1 MGVSRTKRKSPTKM
15 KAVCVLFVA
24 CLAFAA
30 AEVFFEEEFGDGWE
44 SRWVSSKSKTY
55 YGAFK
60 VSAGKFYGDAE
71 AGKGLQTSQD
81 AKFYAISAKHKDF
94 SNDGKTIV
102 VQFSAKHEQDIDYC
116 GAYLK
121 LAPAALDPE
130 KFNGD
135 SEYNI
140 MFGPDIC
147 GSSTKKTHVIF
158 NYKGK
163 NLDKK
168 KEVRAESDTLSH
180 LYTLIVKPDNT
191 YEVQID
197 QVKVDDGSLADGWDF
212 LKPKQIRDPSEKK
225 PADWVDEAEMDDP
238 EDKKPEGY
246 DDIPA
251 KIADPKATKPDDWD
265 TESDGE
271 WEAPQIDNPEFKGPW
286 KVKRIKNPAYKGV
299 WEAKLIDNPKFVDDD
314 KLYSYPKFST
324 VGIDVWQ
331 VKSGTIFDNILVTD
345 DVDYAKAHGDK
356 TWKAQKDG
364 EKAMKEKAD
373 EEKRKKDEEER
384 AKKEEERKKKE
395 EEDKAKK
402 AAEPEKK
409 ADEPEKKADETKK
422 EL

>member
-1 MGVSRTKRKSPTKM
+1 MGATDKMSRMLFAVLAVS
-15 KAVCVLFVA
+15 CI
-24 CLAFAA
+24 AFAA
-30 AEVFFEEEFGDGWE
+30 NAEVYFEEDFSGDWE
-44 SRWVSSKSKTY
+44 SRWIQSKAKSDLGT
-55 YGAFK
+55 FK

-81 AKFYAISAKHKDF
+81 AKFYAISSKHTEF
-94 SNDGKTIV
+94 SNEGKTLV
-102 VQFSAKHEQDIDYC
+102 VQFSVKHEQDIDC
-116 GAYLK
+116 GGAYLK
-121 LAPAALDPE
+121 LLPASLDAK
-130 KFNGD
+130 KFQGD

-197 QVKVDDGSLADGWDF
+197 MNKVDSGSLAEGWSF
-212 LKPKQIRDPSEKK
+212 LEPKEIRDPDEK
-225 PADWVDEAEMDDP
+225 
-238 EDKKPEGY
+238 
-246 DDIPA
+246 
-251 KIADPKATKPDDWD
+251 KPDDWD
-265 TESDGE
+265 DESDGT
-271 WEAPQIDNPEFKGPW
+271 WEAPQVDNPAFKGAW
-286 KVKRIKNPAYKGV
+286 KAKRIKNPAYKGI
-299 WEAKLIDNPKFVDDD
+299 WEAKLIANPKYVADDN
-314 KLYSYPKFST
+314 LYKYANFGA

-331 VKSGTIFDNILVTD
+331 VKSGTIFDNILITD
-345 DVDYAKAHGDK
+345 DVDYAKAAGEK
-356 TWKAQKDG
+356 GWKAAKDG

>member
-1 MGVSRTKRKSPTKM
+1 MGSRTKRKSPTKM

-44 SRWVSSKSKTY
+44 SRWVSSKSKTD

-102 VQFSAKHEQDIDYC
+102 VQFSAKHEQDIDC
-116 GAYLK
+116 GGAYLK

-197 QVKVDDGSLADGWDF
+197 MNKVDSGSLDEGWDF
-212 LKPKQIRDPSEKK
+212 LEPKQIRDPEEKK
-225 PADWVDEAEMDDP
+225 PADWVDEAETDDP
-238 EDKKPEGY
+238 EDKKPAGY

-251 KIADPKATKPDDWD
+251 KIADPKAKKPDDWD
-265 TESDGE
+265 DESDGT
-271 WEAPQIDNPEFKGPW
+271 WEAPQIDNPEFKGAW
-286 KVKRIKNPAYKGV
+286 KAKRIKNPAYKGV
-299 WEAKLIDNPKFVDDD
+299 WEAKLIDNPKYVADD
-314 KLYSYPKFST
+314 KLYSYASFGH
-324 VGIDVWQ
+324 VGIDIWQ
-331 VKSGTIFDNILVTD
+331 VKSGTIFDNILITD
-345 DVDYAKAHGDK
+345 DVEYAKQHGEK

>member
-1 MGVSRTKRKSPTKM
+1 MSRALLIAAIAVS
-15 KAVCVLFVA
+15 CV
-24 CLAFAA
+24 AFAT
-30 AEVFFEEEFGDGWE
+30 AEVYFEEDFSGDWE
-44 SRWVSSKSKTY
+44 SRWVNSKAKEGL
-55 YGAFK
+55 GAMK
-60 VSAGKFYGDAE
+60 VSAGKFYGDEE

-81 AKFYAISAKHKDF
+81 AKFYAISAKMKEF
-94 SNDGKTIV
+94 SNADKTLV
-102 VQFSAKHEQDIDYC
+102 VQFSVKHEQDIDC
-116 GAYLK
+116 GGGYLK
-121 LAPAALDPE
+121 LGAYEPE
-130 KFNGD
+130 KFQGD
-135 SEYNI
+135 SKYNI

-158 NYKGK
+158 NYKEK

-197 QVKVDDGSLADGWDF
+197 MNKVDSGSLTDGWDF
-212 LKPKQIRDPSEKK
+212 LEPKQIRDPEEKK
-225 PADWVDEAEMDDP
+225 PADWVDEAEIDDP
-238 EDKKPEGY
+238 EDKKPEGH

-251 KIADPKATKPDDWD
+251 KIADPKAKKPDDWD
-265 TESDGE
+265 DESDGA
-271 WEAPQIDNPEFKGPW
+271 WEAPQIDNPEYKGAW
-286 KVKRIKNPAYKGV
+286 KAKRIKNPAYKGV
-299 WEAKLIDNPKFVDDD
+299 WEAKLIDNPKYVADDT
-314 KLYSYPKFST
+314 LYKYDSFST
-324 VGIDVWQ
+324 VGIDIWQ

-345 DVDYAKAHGDK
+345 DVDYAKAHGEK

-373 EEKRKKDEEER
+373 EEKRKKDEAER

-402 AAEPEKK
+402 AAEGDKK
-409 ADEPEKKADETKK
+409 EEKK

>member
-1 MGVSRTKRKSPTKM
+1 MGEFHKHFNTMSRTL
-15 KAVCVLFVA
+15 AIFAVVCVAVA
-24 CLAFAA
+24 S
-30 AEVFFEEEFGDGWE
+30 AEVYFEEDFSGDWE
-44 SRWVSSKSKTY
+44 SRWKGSEAKPDL
-55 YGAFK
+55 GAFK
-60 VSAGKFYGDAE
+60 VSAGKYFGDEE
-71 AGKGLQTSQD
+71 AAKGLQTSQD
-81 AKFYAISAKHKDF
+81 AKFYAISAKTKEF
-94 SNDGKTIV
+94 TNEGKTLVI
-102 VQFSAKHEQDIDYC
+102 QFTVKHEQDIDC
-116 GAYLK
+116 GGGYLK
-121 LAPAALDPE
+121 LGAFEPE
-130 KFNGD
+130 KFEGS

-168 KEVRAESDTLSH
+168 KEVRCESDTLSH

-197 QVKVDDGSLADGWDF
+197 TNKVDSGSLSDGWDF
-212 LKPKQIRDPSEKK
+212 LEPKQIRDPEEKK

-251 KIADPKATKPDDWD
+251 KISDPKATKPDDWD
-265 TESDGE
+265 DESDGE
-271 WEAPQIDNPEFKGPW
+271 WEAPQIDNPDYKGEW
-286 KVKRIKNPAYKGV
+286 KAKRIANPAYKGV
-299 WEAKLIDNPKFVDDD
+299 WAPKKIANPAYVEDTTVGQYGSFGW
-314 KLYSYPKFST
+314 

-331 VKSGTIFDNILVTD
+331 VKAGTIFDNILIPD
-345 DVDYAKAHGDK
+345 DVDYAKARADK

-402 AAEPEKK
+402 AAEGEKK
-409 ADEPEKKADETKK
+409 EEKK

>member
-1 MGVSRTKRKSPTKM
+1 MGKM
-15 KAVCVLFVA
+15 KLIV
-24 CLAFAA
+24 FAA
-30 AEVFFEEEFGDGWE
+30 VIAIATAEVYFEEDFAGDWE
-44 SRWVSSKSKTY
+44 SRWVQSKAKDGL
-55 YGAFK
+55 GAMK

-81 AKFYAISAKHKDF
+81 AKFYAISAKTKEF
-94 SNDGKTIV
+94 TNEGKTLV
-102 VQFSAKHEQDIDYC
+102 VQYTVKHEQDIDC
-116 GAYLK
+116 GGGYLK
-121 LAPAALDPE
+121 LGAYEPE
-130 KFNGD
+130 KFEGS

-197 QVKVDDGSLADGWDF
+197 MNKVDSSSLAEGWSF
-212 LKPKQIRDPSEKK
+212 LEPKEIRDPDEKK
-225 PADWVDEAEMDDP
+225 PKDWVDEAEIDDP
-238 EDKKPEGY
+238 TDKKPDGY

-251 KIADPKATKPDDWD
+251 KIADPKAKKPDDWD
-265 TESDGE
+265 DESDGA

-286 KVKRIKNPAYKGV
+286 KAKRIKNPAYKGV
-299 WEAKLIDNPKFVDDD
+299 WEAKLIDNPKYVADDN
-314 KLYSYPKFST
+314 LYKYANFGS

-331 VKSGTIFDNILVTD
+331 GKSGTIFDNILITD
-345 DVDYAKAHGDK
+345 DVDYAKQHAEK

-384 AKKEEERKKKE
+384 KKKEEERKKKE

-402 AAEPEKK
+402 AAEKKDEKK
-409 ADEPEKKADETKK
+409 DEKKEEKK

>member
-1 MGVSRTKRKSPTKM
+1 MGGRNNMKVSII
-15 KAVCVLFVA
+15 ALAALVA
-24 CLAFAA
+24 LAT
-30 AEVFFEEEFGDGWE
+30 AEVFFEEDFSGDWE
-44 SRWVSSKSKTY
+44 SRWTQSKAKDGL
-55 YGAFK
+55 GAMK

-71 AGKGLQTSQD
+71 ASKGLQTTQD
-81 AKFYAISAKHKDF
+81 AKFYGIMAKTKEF
-94 SNDGKTIV
+94 SNEGKTMV
-102 VQFSAKHEQDIDYC
+102 VQFSVKHEQDIDC
-116 GAYLK
+116 GGGYLK
-121 LAPAALDPE
+121 LAPTMDAE
-130 KFNGD
+130 KFEG
-135 SEYNI
+135 SSKYNI

-158 NYKGK
+158 NYKEK

-197 QVKVDDGSLADGWDF
+197 MNKVDSGSLTDGWDF
-212 LKPKQIRDPSEKK
+212 LEPKQIRDPEEKK
-225 PADWVDEAEMDDP
+225 PADWVDEAEIDDP

-251 KIADPKATKPDDWD
+251 KIADPKAKKPDDWD
-265 TESDGE
+265 DESDGA
-271 WEAPQIDNPEFKGPW
+271 WEAPQIDNPEYKGEW
-286 KVKRIKNPAYKGV
+286 KAKRIKNPAYKGV
-299 WEAKLIDNPKFVDDD
+299 WEAKLIDNPKYVADDT
-314 KLYSYPKFST
+314 LYKYDAFST
-324 VGIDVWQ
+324 VGIDIWQ
-331 VKSGTIFDNILVTD
+331 VKSGTIFDNILITD
-345 DVDYAKAHGDK
+345 DVDYAKSHAEK

-384 AKKEEERKKKE
+384 AKKEEEHKKKE

-402 AAEPEKK
+402 EAEGDKK
-409 ADEPEKKADETKK
+409 EEAKEEKK

>member
-1 MGVSRTKRKSPTKM
+1 MGTRQNMSR
-15 KAVCVLFVA
+15 LLIVA
-24 CLAFAA
+24 CIVAIAT
-30 AEVFFEEEFGDGWE
+30 AEVYFEEDFSGDWE
-44 SRWVSSKSKTY
+44 SRWTQSKAKADL
-55 YGAFK
+55 GEFQ

-71 AGKGLQTSQD
+71 ASKGLQTSQD
-81 AKFYAISAKHKDF
+81 AKFYGIMAKHKEF
-94 SNDGKTIV
+94 SNDGKTLV
-102 VQFSAKHEQDIDYC
+102 VQFSVKHQQDIDC
-116 GAYLK
+116 GGAYLK
-121 LAPAALDPE
+121 LTPTMDAE
-130 KFNGD
+130 KFDGD
-135 SEYNI
+135 SKYNI

-158 NYKGK
+158 NYKEK

-197 QVKVDDGSLADGWDF
+197 QNKVDSGSLAEGWDF
-212 LKPKQIRDPSEKK
+212 LEPKQIRDPDEKK
-225 PADWVDEAEMDDP
+225 PKDWVDEAEIDDP
-238 EDKKPEGY
+238 EDKKPAGY

-251 KIADPKATKPDDWD
+251 KIADPKAKKPDDWD
-265 TESDGE
+265 DESDGA
-271 WEAPQIDNPEFKGPW
+271 WEAPQIE
-286 KVKRIKNPAYKGV
+286 NPAYKGV
-299 WEAKLIDNPKFVDDD
+299 WEAKMIDNPKYVADDN
-314 KLYSYPKFST
+314 LYKYANFGS

-331 VKSGTIFDNILVTD
+331 VKSGTIFDNILITD
-345 DVDYAKAHGDK
+345 DVDYAKQHAEK

-384 AKKEEERKKKE
+384 KKKEEERKKKE

-402 AAEPEKK
+402 EAEKK
-409 ADEPEKKADETKK
+409 DAPKKDEAKK